1 MRVEDIKDVVLSAAP
16 EAQHYMVAKKGESF
30 TVWQEYRQL
39 DFSADDE
46 HAEAW
51 AFQVDHYTK
60 LEFDP
65 IAKAI
70 RQALEEYPGTT
81 YRYEVVV
88 ENDTGYI
95 RHMFDCEGH

>member
-1 MRVEDIKDVVLSAAP
+1 MTVEAIRDLILEAAP
-16 EAQHYMVAKKGESF
+16 EAKHYRSAVQGDSF

-46 HAEAW
+46 HTEAW

-65 IAKAI
+65 IASAI
-70 RQALEEYPGTT
+70 RMVLEKHPGTT

-88 ENDTGYI
+88 EKDTGYI
-95 RHMFDCEGH
+95 RHMFDCEGF

>member
-1 MRVEDIKDVVLSAAP
+1 MTVEEIKDLIVEAAP
-16 EAQHYMVAKKGESF
+16 EAKHYKSDKKGNAF
-30 TVWQEYRQL
+30 TVWAEYRQL

-51 AFQVDHYTK
+51 AFQVDHYTTQ
-60 LEFDP
+60 EFDP

-70 RQALEEYPGTT
+70 RMALEKHPGTT
-81 YRYEVVV
+81 YRYEVMVDPEDV
-88 ENDTGYI
+88 YI